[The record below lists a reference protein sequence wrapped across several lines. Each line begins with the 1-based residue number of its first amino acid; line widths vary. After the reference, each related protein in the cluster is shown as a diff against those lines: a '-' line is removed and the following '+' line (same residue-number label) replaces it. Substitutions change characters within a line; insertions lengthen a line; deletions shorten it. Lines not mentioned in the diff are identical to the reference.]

1 MMDHLVNWIWSL
13 SALEGVTLTGETLGM
28 ISNDLSNLLEETTL
42 SGYLS
47 EEEYEALED
56 AIRDAG
62 WDKALLLARKGR
74 DAYLN

>member
-1 MMDHLVNWIWSL
+1 MMDHLINWLWSL

-28 ISNDLSNLLEETTL
+28 ISSDVSDLLEETTL

-47 EEEYEALED
+47 AEEYEALEE
-56 AIRDAG
+56 AINEAG